1 MQQSHSNVVVL
12 VIAVGSSVG
21 GGLANFLAY
30 SLLFLQFISFFLHLH
45 LHFIYISLINR

>member
-21 GGLANFLAY
+21 GG
-30 SLLFLQFISFFLHLH
+30 IVLHQH
-45 LHFIYISLINR
+45 AKKNIV

>member
-21 GGLANFLAY
+21 GGLANFLDI
-30 SLLFLQFISFFLHLH
+30 LLHESIFEFVSIPFLSI
-45 LHFIYISLINR
+45 